1 MPSVIQKAARKTV
14 HEPEN
19 GFAIFMGR
27 IESRIPGICSLCL
40 WSLTILGL
48 FLFPLSGRAG
58 APNSIPSEGADQPPQ
73 DFLSA
78 NWQTEDGL
86 PQNSVTT
93 LAQTKD
99 GYIWVGTING
109 LARFDGVSFTVFNVL
124 NTPALPGNTIV
135 GLFAAYDGTLLIVTD
150 GGGIAAFCNGRFRHI
165 QDPLGE
171 HEKLM
176 ACLNTRSCGSILLAN
191 SGLMWRWQDGRLTPL
206 VIHRHRTA
214 VIPKSLCED
223 AQGNLWMIE
232 DNGFPLRLIGD
243 TLTPEPLPDSLT
255 NANCH
260 ALMKDAG
267 GRIWLGTSQGLAQLR
282 DGRFVP
288 VPLPDIEAPL
298 PITELFASRDSG
310 FWVRSNFRVQKFRAG
325 HWVGSP
331 CQITD
336 VRTWCFCLGE
346 DRWGRLCLGSN
357 AEGLLR
363 VAEDGTLIQQDRN
376 NGLPGNSVFCFLQD
390 FENDEWFGLEDAGL
404 AKLRPRWFSS
414 LLDAQDEQ
422 QAPALSVF
430 EDHQG
435 AIWAG
440 TSEGGIYRVQ
450 AGRVT
455 HYTSADLPLTH
466 IWSICEDHQ
475 GRLWFGTTQQGL
487 IEFKDNQ
494 FTQKFDASQ
503 VSVRVNALL
512 EDSRGRLWLGCQ
524 SGLQY
529 LEGGKLVPIPLPTNA
544 VYEVCAI
551 AEDHEGRIWAG
562 TKNSGLVCWENG
574 QVSNYIQTNGQPMN
588 SIWALHV
595 DAQDTLWIG
604 TFGGGLSRLREGKFV
619 NYSKRTGLADD
630 TISCILEDRAGW
642 FWFCSPHGV
651 FRVSGKDLESFAEG
665 KTKTISCIN
674 YGRSDGLPSSEC
686 TGGFQPAGWRTSDGR
701 LLFPTLKGV
710 AVVRPEVLTFNF
722 QPPPVEIEE
731 VILQPTDRRIGLTT
745 DANGEAQ
752 PMENFP
758 TNRPN
763 ATDEL
768 IIAPGES
775 RVEIRYTALSFPAPD
790 KVQFRYRL
798 EGLDAD
804 WVQAGTRRS
813 VEYSHL
819 RPGHYRFHVSACNND
834 GVWNPSGAGLAMIV
848 EPYFWQTRTFLIA
861 IILMA
866 ATGLSLVA
874 SRYERNKARRKL
886 ERLEQLSAIERER
899 TRIANDIHDE
909 LGANLTRMTLLSERV
924 EADKSQPGVVETHSR
939 KIAANARETLRS
951 LDEIVWAINP
961 RNDTLDS
968 FLQYVSHYADEFFDN
983 TEMTYRLKIPTII
996 PVVPLRAEMRHG
1008 LFLVIKEALNNVLKH
1023 AHATQVSISVKL
1035 DEQNLEIVVED
1046 NGRGTKTLGFAGQK
1060 KRNGLA
1066 NMRQRMESL
1075 RGSFQF
1081 DSKPEHGTRIQLKVV
1096 LQHPT

>member
-1 MPSVIQKAARKTV
+1 
-14 HEPEN
+14 
-19 GFAIFMGR
+19 
-27 IESRIPGICSLCL
+27 
-40 WSLTILGL
+40 
-48 FLFPLSGRAG
+48 
-58 APNSIPSEGADQPPQ
+58 
-73 DFLSA
+73 
-78 NWQTEDGL
+78 
-86 PQNSVTT
+86 
-93 LAQTKD
+93 
-99 GYIWVGTING
+99 
-109 LARFDGVSFTVFNVL
+109 
-124 NTPALPGNTIV
+124 
-135 GLFAAYDGTLLIVTD
+135 
-150 GGGIAAFCNGRFRHI
+150 
-165 QDPLGE
+165 
-171 HEKLM
+171 
-176 ACLNTRSCGSILLAN
+176 
-191 SGLMWRWQDGRLTPL
+191 
-206 VIHRHRTA
+206 
-214 VIPKSLCED
+214 
-223 AQGNLWMIE
+223 
-232 DNGFPLRLIGD
+232 
-243 TLTPEPLPDSLT
+243 
-255 NANCH
+255 
-260 ALMKDAG
+260 
-267 GRIWLGTSQGLAQLR
+267 
-282 DGRFVP
+282 
-288 VPLPDIEAPL
+288 
-298 PITELFASRDSG
+298 
-310 FWVRSNFRVQKFRAG
+310 
-325 HWVGSP
+325 
-331 CQITD
+331 
-336 VRTWCFCLGE
+336 
-346 DRWGRLCLGSN
+346 
-357 AEGLLR
+357 
-363 VAEDGTLIQQDRN
+363 
-376 NGLPGNSVFCFLQD
+376 
-390 FENDEWFGLEDAGL
+390 
-404 AKLRPRWFSS
+404 
-414 LLDAQDEQ
+414 
-422 QAPALSVF
+422 
-430 EDHQG
+430 
-435 AIWAG
+435 
-440 TSEGGIYRVQ
+440 
-450 AGRVT
+450 
-455 HYTSADLPLTH
+455 
-466 IWSICEDHQ
+466 
-475 GRLWFGTTQQGL
+475 
-487 IEFKDNQ
+487 
-494 FTQKFDASQ
+494 
-503 VSVRVNALL
+503 
-512 EDSRGRLWLGCQ
+512 
-524 SGLQY
+524 
-529 LEGGKLVPIPLPTNA
+529 
-544 VYEVCAI
+544 
-551 AEDHEGRIWAG
+551 
-562 TKNSGLVCWENG
+562 
-574 QVSNYIQTNGQPMN
+574 
-588 SIWALHV
+588 
-595 DAQDTLWIG
+595 
-604 TFGGGLSRLREGKFV
+604 
-619 NYSKRTGLADD
+619 
-630 TISCILEDRAGW
+630 
-642 FWFCSPHGV
+642 
-651 FRVSGKDLESFAEG
+651 LESFAEG

-731 VILQPTDRRIGLTT
+731 VILQPTGRRIGLTT